1 MARHRRTARRGFGGM
16 GILKPALAAVG
27 GFFIGPIVKKMA
39 PQIPFVDLGAGA
51 ALGFMA
57 DGKRGAVIGAG
68 GALGGSMMGGGAG
81 GSNIPLNG

>member
-27 GFFIGPIVKKMA
+27 GFFVGPIVKRMA
-39 PQIPFVDLGAGA
+39 PQIPFADLGAGA